1 MSSRNTVFA
10 ALGIVLGLALAWLFG
25 PRAGLAQTRVA
36 SPSVAITSTPQG
48 VFVTDGARV
57 WECDPRPGDAHGP
70 TEPSCSTATRLE
82 R

>member
-1 MSSRNTVFA
+1 MSSSRNPVLVA
-10 ALGIVLGLALAWLFG
+10 LGLAVAWLFG
-25 PRAGLAQTRVA
+25 TRAGLAQTRVV

-57 WECDPRPGDAHGP
+57 LECDPRPGNTHGP
-70 TEPSCSTATRLE
+70 TEPSCSPATRLE